1 MNCFYDIVN
10 KNVKNIGFNIV
21 IIVLSIILS
30 VIKIYMSY
38 YIGKI
43 KQNKQNKDIFIF
55 IGLVVSFYVLKFLN
69 LNFINT
75 NLINIFKNFIKNV
88 VNKVFD
94 SKFGKLLK
102 IKDNILEK
110 LNLSITNTGDLYS
123 DLFNGYIPNL
133 ISILSLVIHFY
144 FMYQNCYININIY
157 ICCLFILSFY
167 INN

>member
-38 YIGKI
+38 YIGQI
-43 KQNKQNKDIFIF
+43 TQNKQNKDIFIF

-94 SKFGKLLK
+94 SKFG
-102 IKDNILEK
+102 N
-110 LNLSITNTGDLYS
+110 Y
-123 DLFNGYIPNL
+123 
-133 ISILSLVIHFY
+133 
-144 FMYQNCYININIY
+144 
-157 ICCLFILSFY
+157 
-167 INN
+167 